1 MNRHYFTCIFSGG
14 FKFSPRFSHCEDVK
28 IRLGTSENLAKDKLW
43 VAFYISPPVIQ
54 NLLNQFVEIIKVLFE
69 LFWGSICGDVK
80 QKLKYG
86 LDFISWWSLRSS
98 AGTQQQFFFFWF
110 SFSWRE
116 QMWWW
121 ICCCVCT
128 TETGNMF
135 SAEWNWSDCVVIFFS
150 PPEQPWWFVYL
161 HIQLGASDCGP
172 ASSTSGQRLNLCFNL
187 LNTRKLH
194 FPH

>member
-98 AGTQQQFFFFWF
+98 AGTQQQFFFSGFPF
-110 SFSWRE
+110 LGESRCDGGSVAVSV
-116 QMWWW
+116 
-121 ICCCVCT
+121 VCT

-135 SAEWNWSDCVVIFFS
+135 SAEWNWSDCVVIFFF
-150 PPEQPWWFVYL
+150 PPQSSHGGLFIFIFNWELLTAGL
-161 HIQLGASDCGP
+161 HPPPQARGWICVLIS
-172 ASSTSGQRLNLCFNL
+172 
-187 LNTRKLH
+187 
-194 FPH
+194 

>member
-1 MNRHYFTCIFSGG
+1 MYFFRGVQILSKVLTLWGCQDQTW
-14 FKFSPRFSHCEDVK
+14 H
-28 IRLGTSENLAKDKLW
+28 ENLAKDKLW

-98 AGTQQQFFFFWF
+98 AGTQQQFFFSGFPF
-110 SFSWRE
+110 LGESRCDGGSVAVSV
-116 QMWWW
+116 
-121 ICCCVCT
+121 VCT

-150 PPEQPWWFVYL
+150 PPQQPWWFVYL